1 MPFSWFPPPPWNSFT
16 ANLTS
21 GECLDDLKE
30 SFTHLERDSTLLV
43 LVSPTESVET
53 ESEWDEPKVIS
64 NNNEEEEKEGNL
76 RDVIEIDN
84 VIDNTFDNH
93 ASEILNTIDEAVPNG
108 ISDIWV
114 KLDSIGNSPN
124 VCKRDDSKV
133 LGIEEMKSVRVT
145 KLT

>member
-1 MPFSWFPPPPWNSFT
+1 MN
-16 ANLTS
+16 
-21 GECLDDLKE
+21 
-30 SFTHLERDSTLLV
+30 
-43 LVSPTESVET
+43 
-53 ESEWDEPKVIS
+53 
-64 NNNEEEEKEGNL
+64 
-76 RDVIEIDN
+76 
-84 VIDNTFDNH
+84 NTFDNH